1 MSSVFW
7 DMLWAL
13 LALCLIAC
21 PLMLTL
27 SLAGL
32 CLRFTREWA
41 AKVLYRGAWGA
52 MLLALAARC
61 VGLGMPA
68 LRVNSW
74 WVALAAAMLGFG
86 AWSLAGCAVDLLRT
100 ERRRPG
106 SPAGLRIRAGST
118 VGTGDTSH
126 S

>member
-1 MSSVFW
+1 MPSVLW
-7 DMLWAL
+7 DMLAAL

-52 MLLALAARC
+52 MLLAL
-61 VGLGMPA
+61 
-68 LRVNSW
+68 
-74 WVALAAAMLGFG
+74 VALAAAMLGFG
-86 AWSLAGCAVDLLRT
+86 AWSLAGCAIDLLRN

-106 SPAGLRIRAGST
+106 SPAGRPIGAGST
-118 VGTGDTSH
+118 VGAGDRSH